1 MGIEIIIVSLLCI
14 VILLLLKNTK
24 LHAKTKEMEQLKF
37 DIEQLKRMNAL
48 YKSAYDSVKNMDM
61 YRYHWG
67 TNRSS
72 NYNTSNMGQNIS
84 IDKDIKDAIKVA
96 RDKSHPDNGGS
107 SDDFI
112 RFQELYRRICK

>member
-1 MGIEIIIVSLLCI
+1 MEIEIIIVSLLCI
-14 VILLLLKNTK
+14 VILLLLKNID
-24 LHAKTKEMEQLKF
+24 LYAKIKEIKQLKS
-37 DIEQLKRMNAL
+37 DNEQLKRMNAL
-48 YKSAYDSVKNMDM
+48 YKSAYDSVKNMNM
-61 YRYHWG
+61 YHWG
-67 TNRSS
+67 TNKFS

-84 IDKDIKDAIKVA
+84 IDKDIKDAIKLA